1 MQRVNGQETF
11 NMKLKRIFEKTN
23 YWKKFDEKQRL
34 YGDAMDVEMD
44 LKSLTVDIGQL
55 HKDME
60 QEAEPE
66 GGKVAN
72 RYGRELDKLEKAY
85 KKKKAELKKMMAKID
100 KLEQF

>member
-1 MQRVNGQETF
+1 MQRVNGQESF
-11 NMKLKRIFEKTN
+11 NMKLKKIFEKTN

-72 RYGRELDKLEKAY
+72 RYGKELDKLEFCQKTR
-85 KKKKAELKKMMAKID
+85 K
-100 KLEQF
+100 QR